1 MTGSRSAA
9 QEAGDPSTSPERLL
23 ELTEKHPQLHRL
35 IVLNPSCPDVARQW
49 ILATNPWAKKAYEQ
63 SLEAPEDESG
73 SAADEIADEGADEDD
88 LEPTALHPVVPDEP
102 AAHDDPSPAPPPE
115 PAPEDAEAVSA
126 WGDFDDASLWGS
138 SAAAAS
144 SPEPAAPDA
153 PNAPASSSAPSAPSA
168 QSSSSVRISQDAGVV
183 PLGPA
188 AAERP
193 AAPTAAFPAV
203 AAPAAAAPAVAP
215 GTSAPVS
222 AAPVGPAPAGAEQE
236 DERSGFSRRTWFA
249 CGGCLLLALVLMVV
263 LALGGRA
270 LLAGD
275 EDEYQRDSSTTAQEA
290 PSEEPAEEETTEEP
304 SQDPVSPA
312 PEGAQEMTELR
323 SPTGNIS
330 CLLEEDTVS
339 CTLVDRDFSEA
350 GLEDCEDGPFSI
362 QVADGDAATACGS
375 SFLSDEAQTLEYDDS
390 AVYGDMACTSR
401 FDGMTCWNTMTGKG
415 FMANKVTYETF

>member
-9 QEAGDPSTSPERLL
+9 QEAGDPSTSAERLL

-73 SAADEIADEGADEDD
+73 CAADEIADEGADEDD

-153 PNAPASSSAPSAPSA
+153 PSSPSAPSA
-168 QSSSSVRISQDAGVV
+168 SSVRISQDAGVV

-193 AAPTAAFPAV
+193 AAPTAAFPAA
-203 AAPAAAAPAVAP
+203 AAPAAAAPAAAP
-215 GTSAPVS
+215 GPAVP
-222 AAPVGPAPAGAEQE
+222 AGPAPAGAAPVSAEQE
-236 DERSGFSRRTWFA
+236 DEGSGFSRRTWFA

-290 PSEEPAEEETTEEP
+290 PSEEPAEEEATEEP

-375 SFLSDEAQTLEYDDS
+375 SFLSDGAQTLEYDDS

>member
-35 IVLNPSCPDVARQW
+35 IALNPSCPDVARQW

-73 SAADEIADEGADEDD
+73 SAANEIADEGADEDD

-126 WGDFDDASLWGS
+126 WGDFDDASLWGRTAVAAP
-138 SAAAAS
+138 SA
-144 SPEPAAPDA
+144 EPAAA
-153 PNAPASSSAPSAPSA
+153 G
-168 QSSSSVRISQDAGVV
+168 SSSVRISQDAGVV

-203 AAPAAAAPAVAP
+203 AAPAAATPAVAP
-215 GTSAPVS
+215 GVSAPVS
-222 AAPVGPAPAGAEQE
+222 AAPVGPVPAGAEQG
-236 DERSGFSRRTWFA
+236 DEGFGFSRRTWFA

-290 PSEEPAEEETTEEP
+290 PSEQPAEEETTEEP

-339 CTLVDRDFSEA
+339 CTQIGRASCRERV
-350 GLEDCEDGPFSI
+350 
-362 QVADGDAATACGS
+362 
-375 SFLSDEAQTLEYDDS
+375 
-390 AVYGDMACTSR
+390 
-401 FDGMTCWNTMTGKG
+401 
-415 FMANKVTYETF
+415 

>member
-49 ILATNPWAKKAYEQ
+49 ILATNPWAKTAYEQ
-63 SLEAPEDESG
+63 SLQSPEGESS
-73 SAADEIADEGADEDD
+73 SAAGAVSDGDADEDD

-102 AAHDDPSPAPPPE
+102 AAHDEPSPAPAPEPEPE

-126 WGDFDDASLWGS
+126 WGDFDDSTLWGS
-138 SAAAAS
+138 TAAAA
-144 SPEPAAPDA
+144 PAAEPAAA
-153 PNAPASSSAPSAPSA
+153 G
-168 QSSSSVRISQDAGVV
+168 SSSVRISQDAGVV

-188 AAERP
+188 AADESP
-193 AAPTAAFPAV
+193 AAPMATFP
-203 AAPAAAAPAVAP
+203 PAAAP
-215 GTSAPVS
+215 G
-222 AAPVGPAPAGAEQE
+222 AAPVAAAHVGAGPVASAQE

-270 LLAGD
+270 LLAGN

-339 CTLVDRDFSEA
+339 CTLVDREFSEA

>member
-1 MTGSRSAA
+1 M
-9 QEAGDPSTSPERLL
+9 
-23 ELTEKHPQLHRL
+23 
-35 IVLNPSCPDVARQW
+35 
-49 ILATNPWAKKAYEQ
+49 
-63 SLEAPEDESG
+63 
-73 SAADEIADEGADEDD
+73 
-88 LEPTALHPVVPDEP
+88 
-102 AAHDDPSPAPPPE
+102 
-115 PAPEDAEAVSA
+115 
-126 WGDFDDASLWGS
+126 
-138 SAAAAS
+138 
-144 SPEPAAPDA
+144 
-153 PNAPASSSAPSAPSA
+153 
-168 QSSSSVRISQDAGVV
+168 V

-203 AAPAAAAPAVAP
+203 AAPVATAPAVAP
-215 GTSAPVS
+215 GVSAHVS
-222 AAPVGPAPAGAEQE
+222 AAPVGPVPAGAEQK
-236 DERSGFSRRTWFA
+236 DEGSGVSRRTWFA

-275 EDEYQRDSSTTAQEA
+275 EDEYQRDSSTTAHEA
-290 PSEEPAEEETTEEP
+290 PSEEPTGEETAEEP

-330 CLLEEDTVS
+330 CLLEEGTVS
-339 CTLVDRDFSEA
+339 CSLVDRDFSEA

>member
-35 IVLNPSCPDVARQW
+35 IALNPSCPDVARQW

-73 SAADEIADEGADEDD
+73 SAANEIADEGADEDD

-126 WGDFDDASLWGS
+126 WGDFDDASLWGRTAVAAP
-138 SAAAAS
+138 SA
-144 SPEPAAPDA
+144 EPAAPDA

-168 QSSSSVRISQDAGVV
+168 SSSVRISQDAGVV

-188 AAERP
+188 AAERS

-203 AAPAAAAPAVAP
+203 AAPAVAP
-215 GTSAPVS
+215 GASAPLS
-222 AAPVGPAPAGAEQE
+222 AAPVGPAPAGAAQE

-275 EDEYQRDSSTTAQEA
+275 EDEYQRDSSTTAHEA
-290 PSEEPAEEETTEEP
+290 PSEEPTGEETAEEP

-362 QVADGDAATACGS
+362 QVSDGEAATVCGS